1 MDDKKFIKPELDII
15 LFLND
20 DIITES
26 GDPWWWGGDVDIGG
40 EDGPDIT

>member
-1 MDDKKFIKPELDII
+1 MDNKKFIKPELDII

-26 GDPWWWGGDVDIGG
+26 EWWWGGDVDIGG
-40 EDGPDIT
+40 EDGPDIP